1 MRLFFSICVFVVA
14 SFLCMAQMGDCYKP
28 VKLAHKRIKGNNF
41 HYKSDKNSS
50 LGYIS
55 FNTYYIH
62 NFEFLFNYAYDLK
75 LYKSLYLENSIG
87 LNDYSILDVD
97 ADNPSLESN
106 QSLSSNILGISVG
119 LSPKW
124 YFTQHIRE
132 GNGKTIKGNAGE
144 FIGIKGSFVYS
155 PRFEISKSIYY
166 FGPTIGIRRTFF
178 SHLITEVSFSALY
191 TNRKIIDSNYS
202 GLYTATLHPEV
213 TIRIGYL
220 F

>member
-1 MRLFFSICVFVVA
+1 MRLLFSICFFVIA
-14 SFLCMAQMGDCYKP
+14 SFFCMAQMGDCYKP

-41 HYKSDKNSS
+41 HYKSDKNRS

-55 FNTYYIH
+55 VNTYYIH
-62 NFEFLFNYAYDLK
+62 DFEFLFNYAYDIK
-75 LYKSLYLENSIG
+75 LYKSLYLESSIG

-97 ADNPSLESN
+97 NPSLESN
-106 QSLSSNILGISVG
+106 QSLTSNILGISAG

-132 GNGKTIKGNAGE
+132 GSGKTIKGNAGE
-144 FIGIKGSFVYS
+144 FIGIKSSFVYS